1 MKIMYVCGM
10 YVPSHGGAEI
20 SMYSLLKKLQE
31 EFGWEILAITD
42 ERYEKTKELKEFN
55 KIQIHTTSHDNR
67 EKEIE
72 KKILEF
78 KPYVI
83 ITQLMW
89 SDVALKLANKHSVPS
104 IMRVCKVPLE
114 LNLAKGSEYSPT
126 AIISTSKSVKEYV
139 TKRWNRESKIIKPLV
154 EIENYIIKKANFDPS
169 QNDLIFMFNP
179 LQRKGGLIFKEIAKK
194 LPSEKFG
201 TVLGWS
207 SLKDNRSSNKFSS
220 EYIKRITESESSTF
234 DGVLLEYVNLDDCE
248 NIMVFALE
256 DDPRVLYEQIKILLI
271 PSQWEEAFG
280 RVAIEAMVNGIPV
293 IASNVAGLKDSVG
306 NGGIL
311 VEKDKVNEWVKE
323 ILKFKNTEYYKEM
336 SEKAKNWVKKN
347 YSEDDVLKETVG
359 LINNIIK
366 KTVSQL

>member
-31 EFGWEILAITD
+31 KFGWEILTITD
-42 ERYEKTKELKEFN
+42 ERYEKTKNLEEFN

-67 EKEIE
+67 EKKIE

-78 KPYVI
+78 KPDVI

-89 SDVALKLANKHSVPS
+89 SDVALKLANKHLVPS

-114 LNLAKGSEYSPT
+114 LNLAKGSDYFPT
-126 AIISTSKSVKEYV
+126 TIISTSKSVKEYV

-154 EIENYIIKKANFDPS
+154 EIENYIIKKENFDPS
-169 QNDLIFMFNP
+169 QNSFIFMFNP

-207 SLKDNRSSNKFSS
+207 SLKEDRSSNKFSS
-220 EYIKRITESESSTF
+220 EYIKRITESERSTF
-234 DGVLLEYVNLDDCE
+234 DGILPEYASFDDCD
-248 NIMVFALE
+248 NIKVLPSE
-256 DDPRVLYEQIKILLI
+256 DDPRVFYEQMKILLI

-280 RVAIEAMVNGIPV
+280 RVATEAMVNGIPV

-311 VEKDKVNEWVKE
+311 VEKDNVNKWVEE
-323 ILKFKNTEYYKEM
+323 ILKFNNAEYYKKM
-336 SEKAKNWVKKN
+336 SEKAKNWVENN
-347 YSEDDVLKETVG
+347 YSEDNILKETAD
-359 LINNIIK
+359 LINNLIK
-366 KTVSQL
+366 KIVSQR